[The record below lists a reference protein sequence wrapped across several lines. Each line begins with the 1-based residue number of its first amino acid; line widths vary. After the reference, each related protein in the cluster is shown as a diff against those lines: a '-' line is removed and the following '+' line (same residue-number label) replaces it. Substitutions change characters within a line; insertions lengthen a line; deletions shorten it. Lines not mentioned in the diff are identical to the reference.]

1 MIQRIVHWFNQ
12 LINLLNMNEKLL
24 LNDEYIEAYQSHYM
38 RPKL

>member
-12 LINLLNMNEKLL
+12 LIDLLNMNERLL
-24 LNDEYIEAYQSHYM
+24 LNDEYIEAYQNYYM

>member
-12 LINLLNMNEKLL
+12 LIHLLNMNNLVL
-24 LNDEYIEAYQSHYM
+24 LNDEYIEIYHSYYV